1 MRCYVRLLGARSWTS
16 PSRATATPSST
27 QTMPASACRGAWTTR
42 RRQQP
47 STWFGYVP
55 TLTAVAPSHS
65 SVTSYRL
72 QHAYGMVA
80 PLRWVAAQ
88 QGTAHEIATLLT
100 DSVTVTLST
109 GCRCCAACKAKAAK
123 GCNVWV
129 WCGDPG
135 GLCWTPD
142 VWCAQ
147 PPLGSYHGRAPVI
160 LCELLDWCFTLQKA
174 CHTGGC
180 AMTSS
185 PRRLPMCCAQTTEQP
200 RCQVCVDLS
209 KSAGIT
215 PREPAG

>member
-1 MRCYVRLLGARSWTS
+1 
-16 PSRATATPSST
+16 
-27 QTMPASACRGAWTTR
+27 MPASACRGAWTTR

-72 QHAYGMVA
+72 QAAYGKAA

-100 DSVTVTLST
+100 DSVTLTLSA
-109 GCRCCAACKAKAAK
+109 GCRCCAACKAKAAE

-129 WCGDPG
+129 FCGDPS

-142 VWCAQ
+142 VWCAR
-147 PPLGSYHGRAPVI
+147 PPVGSHHGRAQDASVV
-160 LCELLDWCFTLQKA
+160 LLICGLASSQAAGHLGYALWSCPTTVA
-174 CHTGGC
+174 RC
-180 AMTSS
+180 AGRKS
-185 PRRLPMCCAQTTEQP
+185 TEQP
-200 RCQVCVDLS
+200 RRQIVVCVSDCT
-209 KSAGIT
+209 GT
-215 PREPAG
+215 TQPPEPAG